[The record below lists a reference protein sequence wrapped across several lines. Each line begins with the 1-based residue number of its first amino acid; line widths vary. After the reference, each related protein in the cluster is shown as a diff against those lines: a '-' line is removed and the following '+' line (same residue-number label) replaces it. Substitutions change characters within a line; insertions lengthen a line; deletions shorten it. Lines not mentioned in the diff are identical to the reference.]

1 MFQFLPFGK
10 KTKTLKII
18 RRRREDIEPHEIF
31 YDSLAQK
38 QQASSAVGDKKIIPS
53 LSKRS
58 IVLPFWFAAAMFV
71 VFIARIAQM
80 NLLDGASYKIQA
92 QQNKYIFQKVQAERG
107 IIYDQNL
114 KPLVQNLSSFDLN
127 CDKNKMLADENVL
140 AKTVQSLATVL
151 NLDENDLKK
160 KIDSGQNPV
169 VHNISHHE
177 LIILEARAA
186 DFKGCQTVSRP
197 IRNYLSGY
205 GLAPVLGYMNKITE
219 KEWLT
224 AQDDYSI
231 DDYVGRSG
239 LEQFYENTLRKN
251 PGSMRIERD
260 AKGRIISK
268 NEAES
273 PQSGD
278 SLVLWLDLELQKKL
292 NDVLSQQLKNLGLT
306 NAAAVAL
313 DPNTGGVLALVSLPD
328 YDNNVFSEG
337 SSEQIQKIIGDDQ
350 TQPLFNR
357 VIKGQ
362 YLTGSIIKPFEA
374 AGALQEKIINP
385 DKQINCQGYIEVKNQ
400 YDPSIIYRYN
410 DNHIHGLT
418 DMRKAIAESCNDYF
432 YIIGGGYNNQTGLG
446 PTRIKKYLSLF
457 GWDSPTGI
465 DLPGEVAGFI
475 PDPLWKK
482 EKFAGTPDQV
492 WTDGDT
498 YNLAIGQGFIRITP
512 IEVAAA
518 YAAIANNGTL
528 YEPHLVQKIVDS
540 AGNIIEEKKPLI
552 KRQNFIDPENLQVV
566 REGMRHCVNGAGAPL
581 ASALALN
588 SLGIPMAAKTG
599 TAQLRKGPDGKDLL
613 NSWVTV
619 WAPYDHPQ
627 ILLTIM
633 MENVHEGTVAVLPV
647 AKDVLGWYFN
657 GRANGADKDQNNQNN
672 ESNENNEDGNN
683 NENNNENNNTQ
694 TQPVA
699 DEESQ
704 KPQQIEQQIQQIQT
718 QINQLQNFLP
728 APANTNTAIS
738 KPETGE

>member
-10 KTKTLKII
+10 KTLKII
-18 RRRREDIEPHEIF
+18 RRQREDIEPHEIF
-31 YDSLAQK
+31 YDSLTQK
-38 QQASSAVGDKKIIPS
+38 QEVSSVVSDKKIIPS

-58 IVLPFWFAAAMFV
+58 IILPFWFTVALFV
-71 VFIARIAQM
+71 IFGARLAQM
-80 NLLDGASYKIQA
+80 NLFQGASYKIQA

-114 KPLVQNLSSFDLN
+114 KPLVQNLSGFDLN
-127 CDKNKMLADENVL
+127 CDKNKMSADKNIL
-140 AKTVQSLATVL
+140 AKTIQSLAAVL

-160 KIDSGQNPV
+160 KIDSGQNPII
-169 VHNISHHE
+169 HNLNHRE

-186 DFKGCQTVSRP
+186 DFEGCQTVSRP
-197 IRNYLSGY
+197 IRNYLTDY
-205 GLAPVLGYMNKITE
+205 GLAPVLGYMSSITE
-219 KEWLT
+219 KEWLA
-224 AQDDYSI
+224 AQENYSI
-231 DDYVGRSG
+231 NDYVGRSG

-251 PGSMRIERD
+251 PGSMRVEHD
-260 AKGRIISK
+260 ARGNIISK
-268 NEAES
+268 NEAEL

-292 NDVLSQQLKNLGLT
+292 NDAIYQQLKNLGLT

-313 DPNTGGVLALVSLPD
+313 NPDTGGVLALVSLPD
-328 YDNNVFSEG
+328 YNNNVFSEG
-337 SSEQIQKIIGDDQ
+337 SSEQIKNIINDYQ
-350 TQPLFNR
+350 SQPLFNR
-357 VIKGQ
+357 VISGQ
-362 YLTGSIIKPFEA
+362 YLTGSTIKPFEA
-374 AGALQEKIINP
+374 AAALQEKIINP

-457 GWDSPTGI
+457 GWDQPTGI

-482 EKFAGTPDQV
+482 EKFAGTQDQT

-498 YNLAIGQGFIRITP
+498 YNLAIGQGFIGITP
-512 IEVAAA
+512 IEVATA
-518 YAAIANNGTL
+518 YAAIANGGIL
-528 YEPHLVQKIVDS
+528 YEPRLVQKIVDS
-540 AGNIIEEKKPLI
+540 AGNIVEEKKPSI
-552 KRQNFIDPENLQVV
+552 KRQNFIDSENLQVV

-581 ASALALN
+581 ASALVLN

-599 TAQLRKGPDGKDLL
+599 TAQLHKGPDGKDLL

-647 AKDVLGWYFN
+647 AKDVLDWYFN
-657 GRANGADKDQNNQNN
+657 GRTNDAEKNQDDQN
-672 ESNENNEDGNN
+672 DA
-683 NENNNENNNTQ
+683 NENNNAQ
-694 TQPVA
+694 TQPAVGE
-699 DEESQ
+699 DLQE
-704 KPQQIEQQIQQIQT
+704 PQQIEQQIQQIQN
-718 QINQLQNFLP
+718 QVNQLQNTLSFP
-728 APANTNTAIS
+728 IDANVNIP
-738 KPETGE
+738 KHETDE